1 MGEAENKRILG
12 TSTKQRK
19 RKMSLSELATLT
31 AQLEELNAKI
41 AAAKAENT
49 KVAKLAR
56 ALASCKVTHK
66 TMHRYV
72 SLQELYMNTL
82 RGI

>member
-1 MGEAENKRILG
+1 M
-12 TSTKQRK
+12 TH
-19 RKMSLSELATLT
+19 SEFSALE
-31 AQLEELNAKI
+31 AQLAELNAKI

-49 KVAKLAR
+49 KVAKVAR

-72 SLQELYMNTL
+72 SLQELYMNTVK
-82 RGI
+82 GVQS

>member
-1 MGEAENKRILG
+1 M
-12 TSTKQRK
+12 TH
-19 RKMSLSELATLT
+19 SELLALE
-31 AQLEELNAKI
+31 AQLAELNAKI

-49 KVAKLAR
+49 KVAKVAR

-72 SLQELYMNTL
+72 SLQELYMNTVK
-82 RGI
+82 GI